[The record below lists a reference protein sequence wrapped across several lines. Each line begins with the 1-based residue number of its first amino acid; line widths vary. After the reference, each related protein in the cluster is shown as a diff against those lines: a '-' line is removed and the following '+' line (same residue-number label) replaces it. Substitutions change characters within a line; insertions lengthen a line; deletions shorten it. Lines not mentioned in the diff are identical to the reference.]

1 MHQWTSEI
9 PVVCPLRKGWV
20 GVAAFAKLSGHA
32 NATHLRIIRLQT
44 FDGEMP
50 QPIASGAH
58 GVCFISLRRMRAIVS
73 TMQENSDASYQFAGR
88 TAGNP
93 ERNGVSPRNRQAS

>member
-1 MHQWTSEI
+1 M
-9 PVVCPLRKGWV
+9 LRTCALFVFKPSMEKCLNYR
-20 GVAAFAKLSGHA
+20 F
-32 NATHLRIIRLQT
+32 R
-44 FDGEMP
+44 
-50 QPIASGAH
+50 AH

-93 ERNGVSPRNRQAS
+93 ERNGVSPEIAKPLNELARHSCTHQIHCRRATAN